1 MARGPAKFEQKTYGR
16 VRYIT
21 YFMHFPSSG
30 GEDYWVDQRPLVH
43 DLNFEIQN
51 MKGLNKDPDKVRKL
65 LKNGECSWKDHN
77 GVTHQ
82 VVIEEKKRARKW
94 GIQRQ

>member
-1 MARGPAKFEQKTYGR
+1 MPRGPAKFERKTYGR

-21 YFMHFPSSG
+21 YYLIFG
-30 GEDYWVDQRPLVH
+30 DNDYWVDQRPLVH
-43 DLNFEIQN
+43 DLAFEIGN
-51 MKGLNKDPDKVRKL
+51 MKGIKKDPDKVSKL

-77 GVTHQ
+77 GIWHRI
-82 VVIEEKKRARKW
+82 VIEEKQRPRKW